1 MSGLKVG
8 DILDTFTIDRVL
20 HGGAMASIYRARD
33 LLTGQ
38 TVVLKVPLGDI
49 FNHPVRF
56 YHYQNEERIGRYLDH
71 PGVVRFFYRRRSR
84 PYIILEYLQGRELRA
99 LVGPGRQVATDRACR
114 LIARIARILEYLH
127 GRGICHLDLKP
138 ENIILGDRD
147 YPRIL
152 DFGLASR
159 RGMEDLLAEDFPVPH
174 GTPYYIAP
182 EQLQAR
188 CHLEVS
194 DLYSLGVIFYEM
206 LTGHL
211 PFPRSRKVSVTRW
224 RLKVDPVPPR
234 YHVPDIPPQLQQI
247 ILTCLERDISRR
259 YGSAADLLH
268 DLEKYSA
275 LPVTEAGKR
284 TRHPRQWL
292 AFLLPAPPP
301 PAITHG
307 AADEGGRAYRVL
319 ATVVNDDTS
328 DAVVEVAR
336 RKTLLHHGQA
346 TLLFVIE
353 EQEDDTLLRYSR
365 EVEGERFRHRL
376 ERYIQLFRH
385 YNLDPTIRLIRGDVV
400 ATILGIADRI
410 DADLIVL
417 GPPRS
422 RGTLF
427 SQSVIDGVSRGSR
440 RPVLVADRSPL
451 EEIWSLADTPPTEL
465 GGSQVL
471 DLDLFLV
478 DCWFDH
484 VEWLADLALALV
496 RQTGPV
502 PDRDVTRCC
511 LARWL
516 EQLRARPAWQE
527 VVTLLEPVHDELQ
540 AIARRMRAAG
550 GDEERLRSL
559 YLDRALPCACR
570 FRRQLQR
577 VSNLVRRLSGNRRLR
592 QVPSLS
598 ALLCPV
604 YSSAVPAGG
613 PLLQLHTLRE
623 YMLDGRLPPPGSRE
637 ETA

>member
-1 MSGLKVG
+1 MSGFNVG

-84 PYIILEYLQGRELRA
+84 PYIILEYLEGRELRT
-99 LVGPGRQVATDRACR
+99 LVGPGRKVETERACR
-114 LIARIARILEYLH
+114 LVLRIARILEHLH
-127 GRGICHLDLKP
+127 GQGICHLDLKP
-138 ENIILGDRD
+138 ENIIIADRD
-147 YPRIL
+147 FPRLL

-182 EQLQAR
+182 EQLQTR
-188 CHLEVS
+188 CHLEAS
-194 DLYSLGVIFYEM
+194 DLYSLGVLFYEM

-234 YHVPDIPPQLQQI
+234 YHDPDIPPQLQQI
-247 ILTCLERDISRR
+247 ILTCLERDTERR
-259 YGSAADLLH
+259 DTGAAERIWG
-268 DLEKYSA
+268 LENHA
-275 LPVTEAGKR
+275 TLPVTAAGNR
-284 TRHPRQWL
+284 TRRPWQWL
-292 AFLLPAPPP
+292 ALFLPAQPPP
-301 PAITHG
+301 KLPDADSGG
-307 AADEGGRAYRVL
+307 AGHRYQVL
-319 ATVVNDDTS
+319 GTVVNDDTS

-336 RKTLLHHGQA
+336 RRTLLRHGQA

-353 EQEDDTLLRYSR
+353 EEGEETFLRYSR

-385 YNLDPTIRLIRGDVV
+385 YNLDPTIRLVRGDVV
-400 ATILGIADRI
+400 ETILGIAERI
-410 DADLIVL
+410 RADLVVL
-417 GPPRS
+417 GPPRK
-422 RGTLF
+422 RTFF
-427 SQSVIDGVSRGSR
+427 SQSVIDAVTSACK
-440 RPVLVADRSPL
+440 RPVLVATGDTTEDDVRG
-451 EEIWSLADTPPTEL
+451 LARQTPHEL
-465 GGSQVL
+465 GPDQVL
-471 DLDLFLV
+471 SLDLFLI

-484 VEWLADLALALV
+484 VEWLGDLALALV
-496 RQTGPV
+496 RRSEPV
-502 PDRDVTRCC
+502 ADRDVRQCR
-511 LARWL
+511 LAGWL
-516 EQLRARPAWQE
+516 EQLHGNVAWQE
-527 VVTLLEPVHDELQ
+527 VVELLEPAHDELRN
-540 AIARRMRAAG
+540 IAREMRAAG
-550 GDEERLRSL
+550 GNADRLRQL

-577 VSNLVRRLSGNRRLR
+577 VSVLVRRLSGNRRLE

-604 YSSAVPAGG
+604 YADAVPTGG
-613 PLLQLHTLRE
+613 PLLQLHTMRE
-623 YMLDGRLPPPGSRE
+623 FMLDSRLPPPGSGE
-637 ETA
+637 DGS

>member
-1 MSGLKVG
+1 MSSLKVG

-38 TVVLKVPLGDI
+38 TVVLKVPLGDV

-84 PYIILEYLQGRELRA
+84 PYIILEYLPGRELRA
-99 LVGPGRQVATDRACR
+99 LVGPGRMVETDRACR
-114 LIARIARILEYLH
+114 LVVRIARILEYLH
-127 GRGICHLDLKP
+127 GQGICHLDLKP
-138 ENIILGDRD
+138 ENIILTEEDH
-147 YPRIL
+147 PRLL

-159 RGMEDLLAEDFPVPH
+159 RGMEDLLGEDFPVPH

-182 EQLQAR
+182 EQLQVR
-188 CHLEVS
+188 VHLEAS
-194 DLYSLGVIFYEM
+194 DLYSLGVLFYEM

-234 YHVPDIPPQLQQI
+234 WYVPEIPPQLQQI
-247 ILTCLERDISRR
+247 ILTCLERDPGRR
-259 YGSAADLLH
+259 YTAADLVR
-268 DLEKYSA
+268 DLENHPA
-275 LPVTEAGKR
+275 LPVTAAGER
-284 TRHPRQWL
+284 RRRPWQWRAL
-292 AFLLPAPPP
+292 FLPAPPVP
-301 PAITHG
+301 KLPEPRV
-307 AADEGGRAYRVL
+307 DEERHPYRVL
-319 ATVVNDDTS
+319 GTVVNDDTS
-328 DAVVEVAR
+328 DAVVEIAR
-336 RKTLLHHGQA
+336 RRTLLHHGQA

-353 EQEDDTLLRYSR
+353 AEDETFLRYSR

-385 YNLDPTIRLIRGDVV
+385 YNLDPTIRLVRGEVV
-400 ATILGIADRI
+400 ETILDIAERI
-410 DADLIVL
+410 RADLIVL
-417 GPPRS
+417 GPPRR

-427 SQSVIDGVSRGSR
+427 SQSVIDAVTGASR
-440 RPVLVADRSPL
+440 RPVLVAT
-451 EEIWSLADTPPTEL
+451 EERVRNAVWSLPEHTPGEL
-465 GGSQVL
+465 DGSQVL
-471 DLDLFLV
+471 DLDLFLI

-496 RQTGPV
+496 RKTEPAAE
-502 PDRDVTRCC
+502 RDVQDCC

-516 EQLRARPAWQE
+516 ELLHARPAWQE
-527 VVTLLEPVHDELQ
+527 VVALLEPVHDELRT
-540 AIARRMRAAG
+540 IAREMRAADG
-550 GDEERLRSL
+550 EDQLRGL

-577 VSNLVRRLSGNRRLR
+577 VSNLVRHLSGNQGLEL
-592 QVPSLS
+592 VPSLS

-604 YSSAVPAGG
+604 YSDGVPTGG

-623 YMLDGRLPPPGSRE
+623 YMLDGHLPPPGSRE
-637 ETA
+637 GG

>member
-1 MSGLKVG
+1 MSSLKVG
-8 DILDTFTIDRVL
+8 DTLDTFVIDRIL

-84 PYIILEYLQGRELRA
+84 PYIVLEYLEGRELRT
-99 LVGPGRQVATDRACR
+99 LVGPGRTVDTGRACR
-114 LIARIARILEYLH
+114 IIVRIARVLEYLH
-127 GRGICHLDLKP
+127 KQGICHLDLKP
-138 ENIILGDRD
+138 ENIILAEHDF
-147 YPRIL
+147 PRLL

-182 EQLQAR
+182 EQLQTR
-188 CHLEVS
+188 VHLEAS
-194 DLYSLGVIFYEM
+194 DIYSLGVLFYEM

-234 YHVPDIPPQLQQI
+234 WYEPDIPPQLQQI
-247 ILTCLERDISRR
+247 ILTCLARDSGRR
-259 YGSAADLLH
+259 YGDVGRLIRDL
-268 DLEKYSA
+268 DDFPA
-275 LPVTEAGKR
+275 LPVTEAGR
-284 TRHPRQWL
+284 QRRRPWQWL
-292 AFLLPAPPP
+292 AFFLPAPSPP
-301 PAITHG
+301 EIPDAVPDGDHL
-307 AADEGGRAYRVL
+307 YQVL
-319 ATVVNDDTS
+319 GTVINDDTS
-328 DAVVEVAR
+328 DAVVEIAR
-336 RKTLLHHGQA
+336 RRTLLHHGQA

-353 EQEDDTLLRYSR
+353 EEGDMFVRYSR

-385 YNLDPTIRLIRGDVV
+385 YNLDPTVRLVRGEVVETIIEIAERIR
-400 ATILGIADRI
+400 
-410 DADLIVL
+410 ADLIVL
-417 GPPRS
+417 GPPR
-422 RGTLF
+422 RRTFF
-427 SQSVIDGVSRGSR
+427 SQSVIDAVISASR
-440 RPVLVADRSPL
+440 RPVLVATGDAMNDDVWTLPRL
-451 EEIWSLADTPPTEL
+451 TPAEL
-465 GGSQVL
+465 TAGQVL
-471 DLDLFLV
+471 SLDLFLI

-496 RQTGPV
+496 QEKEPV
-502 PDRDVTRCC
+502 SDRDVQQCC

-516 EQLRARPAWQE
+516 DLLRSRPAWQQ
-527 VVTLLEPVHDELQ
+527 VAALLEPVHDALR
-540 AIARRMRAAG
+540 AIARDMRVAAHS
-550 GDEERLRSL
+550 EERLRQL

-577 VSNLVRRLSGNRRLR
+577 VSTLVRQLSGNQRLEE
-592 QVPSLS
+592 VESLS

-604 YSSAVPAGG
+604 YSDGVPTGG

-623 YMLDGRLPPPGSRE
+623 YMLDSRLPPPGSRE
-637 ETA
+637 GAS